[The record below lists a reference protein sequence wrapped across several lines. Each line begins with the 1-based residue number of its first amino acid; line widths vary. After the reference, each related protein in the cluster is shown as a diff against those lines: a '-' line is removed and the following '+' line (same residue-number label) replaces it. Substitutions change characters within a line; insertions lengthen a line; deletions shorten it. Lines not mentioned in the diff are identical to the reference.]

1 MLVTDGDGAN
11 FISPPKLGNA
21 GLNRET
27 RFCLT
32 KFEM

>member
-1 MLVTDGDGAN
+1 MLVTDGDGAH
-11 FISPPKLGNA
+11 FFSPPKLGSASVNS
-21 GLNRET
+21 ET